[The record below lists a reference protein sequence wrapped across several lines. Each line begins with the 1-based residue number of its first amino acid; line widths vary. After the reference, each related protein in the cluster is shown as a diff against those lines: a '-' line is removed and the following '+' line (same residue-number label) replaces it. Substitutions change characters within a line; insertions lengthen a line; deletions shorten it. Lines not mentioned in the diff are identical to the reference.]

1 MVHPLQSAIIAN
13 GVFIFQDPLEP
24 QCLRDLGSLR
34 PSDIIIFGVSHN
46 HGVITSW
53 IHDNK

>member
-1 MVHPLQSAIIAN
+1 MVHHLQSAIIAN
-13 GVFIFQDPLEP
+13 GVFISQDPLEP

-34 PSDIIIFGVSHN
+34 PSDIIILGASHN
-46 HGVITSW
+46 RGVITFW